1 MAVDIIIDP
10 LTGQIYWNDS
20 QTTAQSIA
28 ISGNG
33 SDLIKV
39 VGYSLG
45 YTAAPSG
52 TITTGAATTTV
63 TGSGTAFT
71 TQLAQGAILYTAQGT
86 SIGTV
91 STITND
97 TSLSLATNASGSYTA
112 VSFRITP
119 STGTD
124 RLVFSDSATPIYP
137 ATTGANLGTSSYRW
151 SLYAS
156 TGDFT
161 NSSTTTPNLV
171 IDKSGISSTES
182 TGLQLINTSLATSG
196 GQYQFPSWL
205 EFRGKVWNTTVTAAS
220 NDARMRLGMA
230 VNSGTSPQTE
240 FVLASSIDTG
250 TASWYYPLT
259 INSTANDSVA
269 YFNNSV
275 VSIGKLLTNGT
286 TSSYALELY
295 NYNLATSGQTINYS
309 PGFEMNGSGWNTS
322 TATSNIVRF
331 RSEVQPTTGASVAG
345 TLIWKSAVATS
356 YSATPSFTDRFKIAS
371 DGTVTI
377 PGSLTLGSA
386 SGALYAST
394 GAVSVGTLPVSSG
407 GTGQTTYTDG
417 QLLIG
422 NSSGN
427 TLTKATLSAGTNI
440 SITNGNGS
448 ITINSTSGGS
458 GTVSTGADGKIAYY
472 AGAGT
477 VVDDATAL
485 DYSTATTTSHLT
497 ITAQAVGNTPLL
509 LKASGAGA
517 QTGDLLKIQS
527 SSAAALVTVDSA
539 GIVTITNSTNAS
551 GTTSGALKV
560 TGGIGVQ
567 GTSFLATT
575 NISALAISG
584 DITSAT
590 ASLNVLNANV
600 TTLNIGGAAT
610 TLALGSSSG
619 TTTINNTT
627 VAFPNATTFTGAS
640 GTITFLGS
648 ATTVTAFGSATSLTL
663 GATTGT
669 GTIRNVTV
677 DFPNATTISG
687 STGLATVF
695 SAANPASLAVFGA
708 ATTATVFGSASSLTL
723 GATSGTGTIR
733 NTTIDFPNAT
743 TISGSTGLA
752 TVFSAANPASLAV
765 FGAATTATAFGS
777 ASSLTLGATSGTGTI
792 RNATVDFPNATTIS
806 GSTGLATVFSAA
818 NPASLA
824 VFGAATTATI
834 FGSGTTLTLGAATG
848 TATIRNATITFTNAT
863 SITGTT
869 AAITMFGE
877 STSVTLSNTTAAST
891 LNLATGN
898 NAANAKTVNVGTGGT
913 GAGASN
919 VNVGAATGTFT
930 VNMATSNIG
939 TTAVSGTV
947 AVLSS
952 SFTANNATTFSATSA
967 TTLSLGSSTGTATIS
982 NTTVS
987 FPNATT
993 ISGSSGLATVFSSA
1007 NPASLAVFGAA
1018 TTATIFA
1025 AATSLSLGSSTGTAT
1040 ISNTTVSFPNATV
1053 ISGSSGLATV
1063 FSAANPASLAVFGA
1077 ATTATIFGAATA
1089 ISVGSSTGTATISNT
1104 TVSFPNATIISG
1116 SSGLATV
1123 FSAANP
1129 ASLAVFGAATTAT
1142 IFGAA
1147 TALSLGSSTG
1157 TATISNTTVSFP
1169 NATTISGSS
1178 GLATVFSA
1186 ANPASL
1192 AVFGAATTAT
1202 IFGAGTALT
1211 LGSTTGTTTIRN
1223 TTVTFTNATNITGT
1237 TGTLALFA
1245 EATTVT
1251 EFAAVTTGTVFGT
1264 TSTATFNFATGALTS
1279 GQTKTINIGTGGVS
1293 TSTTAITIGNTANTT
1308 NSTISFAGN
1317 RIQNVGEPTQPQD
1330 AATKNY
1336 VDAIQQGLDLHES
1349 VRATSGLTAIGTSV
1363 LYFQTQAPSATLGAT
1378 ASGAYIESVNNE
1390 TLSTTYFDSQSLIVG
1405 DRVLVA
1411 SGASTTTYNINGVTT
1426 TPGGG
1431 TNVINGIYT
1440 ISSLGSVSTK
1450 WKLIRATDVD
1460 SNIELEGG
1468 TFTFVQTGSL
1478 YQDSGWTCTTD
1489 THTTPISFGS
1499 TAITFTQFSGAGAIT
1514 AGAGLT
1520 KNGNTIDI
1528 GAGTGITVNADTI
1541 QISTTY
1547 VGQTSIDTLGT
1558 ITTGTWS
1565 ANTIVIGRGGTG
1577 TTSYA
1582 NNNGLIYFDNG
1593 NSRLTSLATGATTTV
1608 LVGGGAGAP
1617 SFAQVNLTNMV
1628 TGTLPLGNGGLG
1640 TTTFTQNGVLYGNA
1654 ATSILATAAG
1664 TNGQLFLGVTSNAPQ
1679 WGTMSGDASIGNTG
1693 VVTIANTAVTFAKIQ
1708 NSAAAGLSVIGR
1720 STNSAGSFAE
1730 IATTTDGAILR
1741 LSGTTLG
1748 FGAINLATTNAV
1760 TGTLPLGNGGLGTT
1774 TFTQYGILYG
1784 NAATSVLVTAAGSA
1798 DQILKSGA
1806 GSAAPSWGAVNL
1818 SSTNAITGTLPIT
1831 SGGTGSTTA
1840 ANAINALLPTQT
1852 GNGGKYLTTDGTSAS
1867 WGTVAASPGGSSG
1880 QIQFNNSSSFG
1891 GAAALVYSSATTTS
1905 HLTITS
1911 QAVGN
1916 TPLLLKGI
1924 ASQSAKLFDVQN
1936 SSGTSLISIASL
1948 GSGVAA
1954 KFQIEGTTSNQEDL
1968 LLISNGGTMTING
1981 GYAGQRGLRTAFR
1994 TNGNNTADRYFWSI
2008 GRGYDGFGYFGFGC
2022 DESTGVGFNVNSAT
2036 EGFPLSAKFI
2046 EDATTNTVKD
2056 VLNIERSTSGTA
2068 AAGIGA
2074 RISYRQEHAGGTVVN
2089 TIGLDGILSDAGST
2103 TYVGALSIKTNDTG
2117 TTTLV
2122 ERARF
2127 DNNDLALYPFGTSAG
2142 NTYELRFMELAAQG
2156 SNYIAFKGPDSVATN
2171 YTYVWPNG
2179 APSAGQLLSA
2189 SAPVSGVV
2197 TLSWATDQLGT
2208 SGGGITSLNGLSAAS
2223 QSFANDTN
2231 VTISS
2236 VTSTHT
2242 LGWTGTL
2249 AVGRGGTGTSTA
2261 PTQYGVT
2268 YGLSASALAYTA
2280 AGTNGQ
2286 LLLGV
2291 TSNAPQWGTMSGDA
2305 SIGNTGVVT
2314 IANTAVTFA
2323 KIQNSAAAGLSVIG
2337 RSTNSAGSFAEIAT
2351 TTDGAILRLSGT
2363 TLGFGAIN
2371 LATTNAVTGTL
2382 PIGNGGTG
2390 TATAPTQW
2398 GVIFAS
2404 SASQY
2409 ASTGAG
2415 STDAPL
2421 LARTGASP
2429 AFAALP
2435 LGSSN
2440 AVTGTLGVGNGGTG
2454 TSSFTINTILTSG
2467 ATTTGAITT
2476 ATALGYSASNQHLT
2490 ITAQG
2495 AATSPLRLVGAASQT
2510 ADLFQI
2516 YSTSAGTILES
2527 LGAFGGVTFTSLAT
2541 SATTPAR
2548 ALMVT
2553 GAAHTALN
2561 TATEYN
2567 DVYFN
2572 LGQTKTFATGGI
2584 TTLRTFRVAPA
2595 TYAFS
2600 GASTVTNAATFQ
2612 IDGAPTAGTNATL
2625 TEAAALRI
2633 LTGTASG
2640 KGLVIR
2646 GSSSQTGNYIDVQ
2659 NNSGTSLVT
2668 LGTTNINLG
2677 PHGASAGNTFELR
2690 FSELAGSGTEY
2701 IAFKAPDAITTSYT
2715 YVWPNGAPSAGQLL
2729 SASAPSGGVVTLSWA
2744 TDQLGTSGGGI
2755 TSLNGAT
2762 GASQSFSNDTN
2773 VTITTNTG
2781 TNTHALGWQG
2791 SLAIGRGGIG
2801 TTSLTTSNA
2810 IVYFDNANSK
2820 LATLGTGAT
2829 TTVLVGGG
2837 ASAPSFAQVNLT
2849 NMVTGTLPLGN
2860 GGLGTTTFTQYG
2872 VLYGNAAT
2880 SILVTAAGS
2889 TDQVLKSGNGSA
2901 APSWGAISLGSS
2913 NSVSGIL
2920 GLTNGGTATSSFA
2933 TTNGLVYYTGS
2944 ALATLAATV
2953 SGVLVTNG
2961 SGVPSVSTDIP
2972 TGVTIGGASIY
2983 RAGGTDVALADG
2995 GTGQSTYANGDILYY
3010 NSTSSTTALTKLGI
3024 AATSGYFLTS
3034 TGSAPQWSQTLG
3046 LANGGTGLTAAG
3058 TGNYILGM
3066 NSAGTALEYK
3076 QLANG
3081 SNITITHGA
3090 GLITIASTGGVG
3102 SSAIPGGS
3110 DTNVQ
3115 YNSGGT
3121 TFAGTSYFAYNYSTA
3136 LLTLTAST
3144 SIQTTSTA
3152 ALELA
3157 NNTGPS
3163 TSTANHYSPALDFAG
3178 RYWSAGGFYAK
3189 FRQELQT
3196 TAATPTYAMVWKS
3209 SSTTSTTPAFTNRMA
3224 LDATKG
3230 LGLYNYTGGS
3240 PGTIASFFKAGSQ
3253 ASDFYYTLPVTAP
3266 TANQVLSVSAVAGSE
3281 YTLTWAAS
3289 GSGSGT
3295 VSSGTASQMAY
3306 YSGATTTASAAGL
3319 VYSATGTHLTITAQG
3334 ASTSPLKVVGAASQS
3349 ASIFTV
3355 STSGGD
3361 VLTVDSSGFTSIT
3374 GLTDSGVHFQNSTTT
3389 TKKFKFDA
3397 ASITAGQT
3405 RTITIPDATTTMVG
3419 TDATQTLTNKTISGF
3434 VVNTSASVAAA
3445 GTTQGTATAITAD
3458 YVVVTSA
3465 TAGSAT
3471 GVILPTAVAGREV
3484 MIVNRS
3490 STPIR
3495 VYPATGA
3502 SIDGAAT
3509 NAATDVGVNQFHVF
3523 KASSATAWFMLAPH
3537 RPLYLTFCAGYTPA
3551 TTGADSV
3558 VLRIPDSSSDGSTS
3572 INYTVRELFARVE
3585 TPSAGTSTIQVE
3597 YYTGTGAFAATNLMS
3612 TALNVTG
3619 AAAYE
3624 FSSTAFSTTT
3634 LASGTKLRLNFTA
3647 LNTTHANFYVQLLLE
3662 EA

>member
-52 TITTGAATTTV
+52 TITTGAATTAV

-97 TSLSLATNASGSYTA
+97 TSLSLTTNASGSYTA
-112 VSFRITP
+112 ISFRITP

-151 SLYAS
+151 SLFAS
-156 TGDFT
+156 AGDFT
-161 NSSTTTPNLV
+161 NTSTTVPNVV

-182 TGLQLINTSLATSG
+182 SGLQIVNTSLATSG
-196 GQYQFPSWL
+196 GQYQFPSWM
-205 EFRGKVWNTTVTAAS
+205 EFKGKVWNTTVTAAS

-230 VNSGTSPQTE
+230 VNPGTSPQTE

-250 TASWYYPLT
+250 TPSWYYPLT
-259 INSTANDSVA
+259 INSTANDSIA

-295 NYNLATSGQTINYS
+295 NYNLATSGQTVNYS
-309 PGFEMNGSGWNTS
+309 PGFEMNGSAWNTS

-331 RSEVQPTTGASVAG
+331 RSEVQPTSGASVAG

-394 GAVSVGTLPVSSG
+394 GVVSVGTLPVSSG

-427 TLTKATLSAGTNI
+427 TLTKATLTAGTNI

-448 ITINSTSGGS
+448 ITINATSGGS

-539 GIVTITNSTNAS
+539 GIVTITNSTNAAA
-551 GTTSGALKV
+551 TTSGALKV

-567 GTSFLATT
+567 GTSYLATT

-600 TTLNIGGAAT
+600 TTLNIGGGAT
-610 TLALGSSSG
+610 SLGLGSSTG
-619 TTTINNTT
+619 TATINNTT
-627 VAFPNATTFTGAS
+627 VAFPNATSFTGTS
-640 GTITFLGS
+640 GTVTFLGS
-648 ATTVTAFGSATSLTL
+648 ATS
-663 GATTGT
+663 
-669 GTIRNVTV
+669 
-677 DFPNATTISG
+677 
-687 STGLATVF
+687 
-695 SAANPASLAVFGA
+695 
-708 ATTATVFGSASSLTL
+708 ATVFGSA
-723 GATSGTGTIR
+723 
-733 NTTIDFPNAT
+733 TT
-743 TISGSTGLA
+743 
-752 TVFSAANPASLAV
+752 
-765 FGAATTATAFGS
+765 
-777 ASSLTLGATSGTGTI
+777 LTLGATSGTGTI
-792 RNATVDFPNATTIS
+792 RNATIDFPNATTIS

-834 FGSGTTLTLGAATG
+834 FGSATTLTLGATSGTG
-848 TATIRNATITFTNAT
+848 TIRNATIDFSNATTISGSSGLATVFSAANPASLAVFGAATTATIFGAATTLTLGATSGTGTIRNATIDFPNATTISGSSGLATVFSAANPASLAVFGAATTATIFGSAATLTLGATSGTGTIRNATIDFPNATTINGSSGLATVFSSANPASLAVFGAATTATIFGSATALTLGTTSGTATVRNATLALPNVT

-877 STSVTLSNTTAAST
+877 STSLTLSNTTAAST
-891 LNLATGN
+891 LNLASGN
-898 NAANAKTVNVGTGGT
+898 NGANAKTVNIGTGGT

-919 VNVGAATGTFT
+919 VNVGASTGTFT

-987 FPNATT
+987 FPNATV
-993 ISGSSGLATVFSSA
+993 ISGSTGLATVFSAA

-1018 TTATIFA
+1018 TTATIFG
-1025 AATSLSLGSSTGTAT
+1025 AATALSLGSSTGTAT

-1077 ATTATIFGAATA
+1077 ATTATIFG
-1089 ISVGSSTGTATISNT
+1089 S
-1104 TVSFPNATIISG
+1104 
-1116 SSGLATV
+1116 
-1123 FSAANP
+1123 
-1129 ASLAVFGAATTAT
+1129 
-1142 IFGAA
+1142 A
-1147 TALSLGSSTG
+1147 TALTIGSS
-1157 TATISNTTVSFP
+1157 
-1169 NATTISGSS
+1169 
-1178 GLATVFSA
+1178 
-1186 ANPASL
+1186 
-1192 AVFGAATTAT
+1192 
-1202 IFGAGTALT
+1202 
-1211 LGSTTGTTTIRN
+1211 TGTTTIRN
-1223 TTVTFTNATNITGT
+1223 TTVTFTNATNFTGT
-1237 TGTLALFA
+1237 TGTVAFLA
-1245 EATTVT
+1245 EPTTVT
-1251 EFAAVTTGTVFGT
+1251 AFAAATTGTVFGT
-1264 TSTATFNFATGALTS
+1264 TSTATFNFATGVLSS
-1279 GQTKTINIGTGGVS
+1279 GQTKTINIGTGGVA
-1293 TSTTAITIGNTANTT
+1293 TSTTAITIGNTSNTT

-1330 AATKNY
+1330 AATKYY
-1336 VDAIQQGLDLHES
+1336 VDSFQQGLDLHES
-1349 VRATSGLTAIGTSV
+1349 VKATSGLAAIGTSV
-1363 LYFQTQAPSATLGAT
+1363 LYFQTQAPSTTSGSS
-1378 ASGAYIESVNNE
+1378 ASGSYIESVNNE
-1390 TLSTTYFDSQSLIVG
+1390 ALSTTYFDSQSLIVG

-1426 TPGGG
+1426 TPTGG
-1431 TNVINGIYT
+1431 TNVMNGIYT
-1440 ISSLGSVSTK
+1440 VTSVGGVGSK
-1450 WKLIRATDVD
+1450 WKLTRATDTD
-1460 SNIELEGG
+1460 DNIELEGG

-1478 YQDSGWTCTTD
+1478 YADSAWVCTTD
-1489 THTTPISFGS
+1489 THTTLIAIGS
-1499 TAITFTQFSGAGAIT
+1499 DAINFTQFSGAGQIT

-1520 KNGNTIDI
+1520 KTGNTIDI
-1528 GAGTGITVNADTI
+1528 GAGTGITVNTDTI
-1541 QISTTY
+1541 QISATY

-1558 ITTGTWS
+1558 VTTGTWS
-1565 ANTIVIGRGGTG
+1565 ASTIALNKGGTG

-1593 NSRLTSLATGATTTV
+1593 NSRFTSLATGATTTV
-1608 LVGGGAGAP
+1608 LVGGGASAP
-1617 SFAQVNLTNMV
+1617 SFAQVNLTNM
-1628 TGTLPLGNGGLG
+1628 
-1640 TTTFTQNGVLYGNA
+1640 
-1654 ATSILATAAG
+1654 
-1664 TNGQLFLGVTSNAPQ
+1664 
-1679 WGTMSGDASIGNTG
+1679 
-1693 VVTIANTAVTFAKIQ
+1693 
-1708 NSAAAGLSVIGR
+1708 
-1720 STNSAGSFAE
+1720 
-1730 IATTTDGAILR
+1730 
-1741 LSGTTLG
+1741 
-1748 FGAINLATTNAV
+1748 V

-1784 NAATSVLVTAAGSA
+1784 NAATSVLVTAAGST
-1798 DQILKSGA
+1798 DQVLKSGG
-1806 GSAAPSWGAVNL
+1806 GSGAPSWGAINL
-1818 SSTNAITGTLPIT
+1818 SSTNAITGTLPI
-1831 SGGTGSTTA
+1831 SNGGTGSTTA
-1840 ANAINALLPTQT
+1840 TSAINALLPAQT

-1867 WGTVAASPGGSSG
+1867 WGTVAASPGGSNG

-1891 GAAALVYSSATTTS
+1891 GAAALIYSSATTTA

-1924 ASQSAKLFDVQN
+1924 ASQSANLFDVQN
-1936 SSGTSLISIASL
+1936 SSGTSLINVAST
-1948 GSGVAA
+1948 GSGVGA
-1954 KFQIEGTTSNQEDL
+1954 KLQILGTSSNQDDL
-1968 LLISNGGTMTING
+1968 FYVANGGNMTITG
-1981 GYAGQRGLRTAFR
+1981 GYAGQRGLRTGFR

-2036 EGFPLSAKFI
+2036 EGFPLSAKRI
-2046 EDATTNTVKD
+2046 EDATTNTVTD

-2127 DNNDLALYPFGTSAG
+2127 DNTDLALYPYGTTAG
-2142 NTYELRFMELAAQG
+2142 STYELRFMELAANG
-2156 SNYIAFKGPDSVATN
+2156 SNYIGFKGPDSVTTN
-2171 YTYVWPNG
+2171 YTYVWPSG

-2242 LGWTGTL
+2242 LGWSGTL

-2268 YGLSASALAYTA
+2268 YGLSTTALAYTA
-2280 AGTNGQ
+2280 AGSTDQVLKSGGGSGAPSWGAIS
-2286 LLLGV
+2286 LGS
-2291 TSNAPQWGTMSGDA
+2291 SNAVSGTL
-2305 SIGNTGVVT
+2305 
-2314 IANTAVTFA
+2314 AVT
-2323 KIQNSAAAGLSVIG
+2323 
-2337 RSTNSAGSFAEIAT
+2337 
-2351 TTDGAILRLSGT
+2351 
-2363 TLGFGAIN
+2363 
-2371 LATTNAVTGTL
+2371 
-2382 PIGNGGTG
+2382 NGGTG
-2390 TATAPTQW
+2390 QTTYTDGQLLIGNSSGNTLTKATLTAGTNISITNGNGSITINATSGGSGTVGSGTANQIAYYSGTTTTASAASMVYSTATTTSHLTITAQAVGNNPLKLVGATSQTADLFTVATSGGTVFNISSTGIINSGTWNGTTIAVGYGGTGTSTAPTQW
-2398 GVIFAS
+2398 GVIFATS
-2404 SASQY
+2404 TSQY

-2421 LARTGASP
+2421 LARTTGAP

-2440 AVTGTLGVGNGGTG
+2440 AVTGILGVTNGGTG
-2454 TSSFTINTILTSG
+2454 TSSFTTNTILTSG
-2467 ATTTGAITT
+2467 ATTTGAVTT
-2476 ATALGYSASNQHLT
+2476 ATALAYSASNQHLT

-2495 AATSPLRLVGAASQT
+2495 AATSPLRLVGATSQT

-2516 YSTSAGTILES
+2516 YSTSAGTVLGS
-2527 LGAFGGVTFTSLAT
+2527 VGAFGGATFTSLAT
-2541 SATTPAR
+2541 SATTPAT
-2548 ALMVT
+2548 ALLVT

-2561 TATEYN
+2561 TATEYS

-2572 LGQTKTFATGGI
+2572 FGQTKTFATGAI
-2584 TTLRTFRVAPA
+2584 ATLRTFRIAPA

-2690 FSELAGSGTEY
+2690 FSELAANGSEY

-2715 YVWPNGAPSAGQLL
+2715 YVWPSGAPGSGQLL
-2729 SASAPSGGVVTLSWA
+2729 SASAPSTTGVVTLSWA

-2755 TSLNGAT
+2755 TSLNSAT
-2762 GASQSFSNDTN
+2762 GASQTFSNDTN

-2781 TNTHALGWQG
+2781 TNTHALGWTG

-2849 NMVTGTLPLGN
+2849 SMVTGTLPLAN

-2880 SILVTAAGS
+2880 SVLVTAAGS
-2889 TDQVLKSGNGSA
+2889 TDQVLKSGGGTG

-2913 NSVSGIL
+2913 NAVSGIL

-2933 TTNGLVYYTGS
+2933 TTNGLIYYTGS
-2944 ALATLAATV
+2944 ALATLATTV

-2972 TGVTIGGASIY
+2972 TAVTIGGSYVY

-2995 GTGQSTYANGDILYY
+2995 GTGQSTYSNGDILYY

-3046 LANGGTGLTAAG
+3046 LANGGTGLTSGG

-3066 NSAGTALEYK
+3066 NSGGSALEYK
-3076 QLANG
+3076 QLVQG

-3090 GLITIASTGGVG
+3090 GTITIASSGVG
-3102 SSAIPGGS
+3102 SSAVPGGS

-3121 TFAGTSYFAYNYSTA
+3121 TFAGTSYFAYNYTTA

-3157 NNTGPS
+3157 NNTAPS
-3163 TSTANHYSPALDFAG
+3163 TSIPNHYSPAVDFAG
-3178 RYWSAGGFYAK
+3178 RFWTAGASYYAK
-3189 FRQELQT
+3189 FREELQT
-3196 TAATPTYAMVWKS
+3196 TAATPSHALVWKS
-3209 SSTTSTTPAFTNRMA
+3209 SSTTSTTASFTNRMA
-3224 LDATKG
+3224 LDTTKG
-3230 LGLYNYTGGS
+3230 LGLYAYSGAGA
-3240 PGTIASFFKAGSQ
+3240 GTNASFFKAGAQ
-3253 ASDFYYTLPVTAP
+3253 TSDFNYTLPTTAP
-3266 TANQVLSVSAVAGSE
+3266 STSQILSVSAV
-3281 YTLTWAAS
+3281 S
-3289 GSGSGT
+3289 GSDITLAWANDATGGGGGGT
-3295 VSSGTASQMAY
+3295 VSSGTANQLAY
-3306 YSGATTTASAAGL
+3306 YSGVTTTASAPAL

-3374 GLTDSGVHFQNSTTT
+3374 GLSDTGVTFQNSTTT

-3397 ASITAGQT
+3397 ASITAGNT

-3419 TDATQTLTNKTISGF
+3419 TDATQTLTNKTLSAA
-3434 VVNTSASVAAA
+3434 VVTTSASVTAA
-3445 GTTQGTATAITAD
+3445 GTTSGTATALTSD
-3458 YVVVTSA
+3458 YNVVTSS
-3465 TAGSAT
+3465 SAT
-3471 GVILPTAVAGREV
+3471 TEPFNGVILPAATTGR
-3484 MIVNRS
+3484 MITVVNRS
-3490 STPIR
+3490 TNPIYIYPQSGSTIDDSANAELLSINR
-3495 VYPATGA
+3495 AHTFMAASTTSWYQVAGA
-3502 SIDGAAT
+3502 HKT
-3509 NAATDVGVNQFHVF
+3509 V
-3523 KASSATAWFMLAPH
+3523 L
-3537 RPLYLTFCAGYTPA
+3537 LTFCTGYTPA

-3558 VLRIPDSSSDGSTS
+3558 ILRLPDNSDNAGNPS
-3572 INYTVRELFARVE
+3572 YYVPRELNVRVE
-3585 TPSAGTSTIQVE
+3585 TPSSGTSAVQVE
-3597 YYTGTGAFAATNLMS
+3597 YYTGTTAFSATNLLS
-3612 TALNVTG
+3612 SALSVTG
-3619 AAAYE
+3619 ASTYE
-3624 FSSTAFSTTT
+3624 FTSTGFSTTT
-3634 LASGTKLRLNFTA
+3634 LSSGTKLRVNFTS
-3647 LNTTHANFYVQLLLE
+3647 LNTTHANFFVQLIVE
-3662 EA
+3662 ER

>member
-20 QTTAQSIA
+20 QSTAQSIA

-52 TITTGAATTTV
+52 TITTGAATTAV

-91 STITND
+91 NTITND
-97 TSLSLATNASGSYTA
+97 TSLSLTTNASGSYTA
-112 VSFRITP
+112 ISFRITP

-124 RLVFSDSATPIYP
+124 RLVFSDSATPLYP
-137 ATTGANLGTSSYRW
+137 ATTGANLGSSSYRW

-156 TGDFT
+156 AGDFT
-161 NSSTTTPNLV
+161 NTSTTTPNLV

-205 EFRGKVWNTTVTAAS
+205 EFKGKVWNTTVTAAS

-427 TLTKATLSAGTNI
+427 TLTKATLTAGTNI

-458 GTVSTGADGKIAYY
+458 GTVNTGADGKIAYY

-539 GIVTITNSTNAS
+539 GIVTIANSTNAA

-567 GTSFLATT
+567 GTSYLATT

-610 TLALGSSSG
+610 TLVLGSSSG

-627 VAFPNATTFTGAS
+627 VAFPNATTFTGTS

-648 ATTVTAFGSATSLTL
+648 ATTATAFGSATSLTL

-669 GTIRNVTV
+669 GTIRN
-677 DFPNATTISG
+677 A
-687 STGLATVF
+687 
-695 SAANPASLAVFGA
+695 
-708 ATTATVFGSASSLTL
+708 
-723 GATSGTGTIR
+723 
-733 NTTIDFPNAT
+733 TIDFPNAT

-765 FGAATTATAFGS
+765 FGAATTAIVFGS
-777 ASSLTLGATSGTGTI
+777 ATSLTLGATSGTGTI
-792 RNATVDFPNATTIS
+792 RNATVDFPNATTISGSTGLATVFSSANPASLAVFGAATTATIFGSATTLTLGATSGTGTIRNATIDFPNATTIS

-834 FGSGTTLTLGAATG
+834 FGSGTALTLGATTG

-869 AAITMFGE
+869 AAITIFGE

-898 NAANAKTVNVGTGGT
+898 NGANAKTVNVGTGGT

-919 VNVGAATGTFT
+919 VNVGATTGTFT

-967 TTLSLGSSTGTATIS
+967 TTLSLGSSTGTATINNTTVSFANATIISGSTGLATVFSSANPASLAVFGSATTATIFGAATALSLGSSTGTATIS

-993 ISGSSGLATVFSSA
+993 ISGSSGLATVFS
-1007 NPASLAVFGAA
+1007 
-1018 TTATIFA
+1018 
-1025 AATSLSLGSSTGTAT
+1025 
-1040 ISNTTVSFPNATV
+1040 
-1053 ISGSSGLATV
+1053 
-1063 FSAANPASLAVFGA
+1063 AANPASLAVFG
-1077 ATTATIFGAATA
+1077 
-1089 ISVGSSTGTATISNT
+1089 S
-1104 TVSFPNATIISG
+1104 
-1116 SSGLATV
+1116 
-1123 FSAANP
+1123 
-1129 ASLAVFGAATTAT
+1129 ATTAT

-1202 IFGAGTALT
+1202 IFGSGTALT

-1349 VRATSGLTAIGTSV
+1349 VKATSGLAAIGTSV
-1363 LYFQTQAPSATLGAT
+1363 LYFQTQAPSTTSGST
-1378 ASGAYIESVNNE
+1378 ASGSYIESVNNE
-1390 TLSTTYFDSQSLIVG
+1390 VLSTTYFDSQSLIVG

-1411 SGASTTTYNINGVTT
+1411 SGASTTTYNINGATT
-1426 TPGGG
+1426 VPAGG
-1431 TNVINGIYT
+1431 TNVMNGIYT
-1440 ISSLGSVSTK
+1440 VSSVGSVSTK
-1450 WKLIRATDVD
+1450 WKLIRATDTD
-1460 SNIELEGG
+1460 DNLEYEGG
-1468 TFTFVQTGSL
+1468 TFTFVQTGAL
-1478 YQDSGWTCTTD
+1478 YADSAWVCTTD
-1489 THTTPISFGS
+1489 THTTRLALGS
-1499 TAITFTQFSGAGAIT
+1499 SAIAWTQFSGAGQIT

-1520 KNGNTIDI
+1520 KNGNTIDV
-1528 GAGTGITVNADTI
+1528 GAGTGITVNTDTI

-1608 LVGGGAGAP
+1608 LVGGGAGTP

-1664 TNGQLFLGVTSNAPQ
+1664 TNGQLFLGVTSAAPQ

-1708 NSAAAGLSVIGR
+1708 NSASAGLSVIGR

-1774 TFTQYGILYG
+1774 TFTQYGVLYG

-1818 SSTNAITGTLPIT
+1818 SSTNAITGTLPIA

-1891 GAAALVYSSATTTS
+1891 GAAALVYSSATTTP

-1954 KFQIEGTTSNQEDL
+1954 KFQIEGTSSNQEDL
-1968 LLISNGGTMTING
+1968 LLISNGGTMTIAG
-1981 GYAGQRGLRTAFR
+1981 GYAGQRGLRTGFR

-2008 GRGYDGFGYFGFGC
+2008 GRGFDGFGYFGFGC
-2022 DESTGVGFNVNSAT
+2022 DESTGVGFGVNSAT
-2036 EGFPLSAKFI
+2036 EGFPLSAKVI

-2089 TIGLDGILSDAGST
+2089 TIGIDGILSDAGST
-2103 TYVGALSIKTNDTG
+2103 TYVGALSIKTNNSG
-2117 TTTLV
+2117 TTTLT

-2127 DNNDLALYPFGTSAG
+2127 DNNALSLYPLGTSAG
-2142 NTYELRFMELAAQG
+2142 NTYELRFMELAANG
-2156 SNYIAFKGPDSVATN
+2156 SNYIGFKGPDTVGTN
-2171 YTYVWPNG
+2171 YTYVWPDG

-2189 SAPVSGVV
+2189 SAPVGGVV

-2280 AGTNGQ
+2280 AGSTDQVLKSG
-2286 LLLGV
+2286 GG
-2291 TSNAPQWGTMSGDA
+2291 SGAPSW
-2305 SIGNTGVVT
+2305 
-2314 IANTAVTFA
+2314 
-2323 KIQNSAAAGLSVIG
+2323 
-2337 RSTNSAGSFAEIAT
+2337 
-2351 TTDGAILRLSGT
+2351 GAIS
-2363 TLGFGAIN
+2363 LGS
-2371 LATTNAVTGTL
+2371 TNAVSGTL
-2382 PIGNGGTG
+2382 SVSNGGTG
-2390 TATAPTQW
+2390 QTTYTDGQLLIGNSSGNTLTKATLTAGTNISITNGNGSITINATSSGSGTVSSGTANQIAYYSGATTT
-2398 GVIFAS
+2398 AS
-2404 SASQY
+2404 AASMVYSAATTTSHLTITAQAVGNNPLKLVGATSQT
-2409 ASTGAG
+2409 ADLFTVATSGGTVFNISSTGIIN
-2415 STDAPL
+2415 S
-2421 LARTGASP
+2421 
-2429 AFAALP
+2429 
-2435 LGSSN
+2435 
-2440 AVTGTLGVGNGGTG
+2440 GTWNGTTITVGYGGTG
-2454 TSSFTINTILTSG
+2454 TSSFATNTILTSG
-2467 ATTTGAITT
+2467 ATTTGAVTT
-2476 ATALGYSASNQHLT
+2476 ATALAYSASNQHLT

-2495 AATSPLRLVGAASQT
+2495 AATSPLRLVGATSQT

-2516 YSTSAGTILES
+2516 YSTSAGTVLGS
-2527 LGAFGGVTFTSLAT
+2527 VGAFGGVTFTSLAT
-2541 SATTPAR
+2541 SATTPAT
-2548 ALMVT
+2548 ALVVT

-2561 TATEYN
+2561 TATEYS

-2572 LGQTKTFATGGI
+2572 LGQTKTFATGAI
-2584 TTLRTFRVAPA
+2584 ATLRTFRVAPA

-2690 FSELAGSGTEY
+2690 FSELAASGSQY

-2715 YVWPNGAPSAGQLL
+2715 YVWPGGTPSAGQLL
-2729 SASAPSGGVVTLSWA
+2729 SASAPVGGVVTLSWA

-2762 GASQSFSNDTN
+2762 GASQSFTNDTN

-2781 TNTHALGWQG
+2781 TNTHALGWTG

-2880 SILVTAAGS
+2880 SVLVTAAGS
-2889 TDQVLKSGNGSA
+2889 ADQVLKSGAGSA

-2913 NSVSGIL
+2913 NAVSGIL

-2933 TTNGLVYYTGS
+2933 TTNGLIYYTGS

-2972 TGVTIGGASIY
+2972 TGVTIGGGSIY

-2995 GTGQSTYANGDILYY
+2995 GTGQSTYTNGDLLYY

-3046 LANGGTGLTAAG
+3046 LANGGTGLTSGG

-3066 NSAGTALEYK
+3066 NSGGSALEYK
-3076 QLANG
+3076 QLVNG

-3090 GLITIASTGGVG
+3090 GTITIASSGGVG
-3102 SSAIPGGS
+3102 SSAVPGGA

-3121 TFAGTSYFAYNYSTA
+3121 TFAGTSYFAYNYTSA
-3136 LLTLTAST
+3136 LLTLTASS

-3157 NNTGPS
+3157 NNSAAS
-3163 TSTANHYSPALDFAG
+3163 TSVANHYSPALDFAG
-3178 RYWSAGGFYAK
+3178 KYWSAGNTYYAK
-3189 FRQELQT
+3189 FRQEVQT
-3196 TAATPTYAMVWKS
+3196 TAATPTHALVWKS
-3209 SSTTSTTPAFTNRMA
+3209 SSSTTTTPTFTTRMA

-3230 LGLYNYTGGS
+3230 LGFYAYSGAGA
-3240 PGTIASFFKAGSQ
+3240 GTNASFFKAGAQ
-3253 ASDFYYTLPVTAP
+3253 TSDFNYTLPTTAP
-3266 TANQVLSVSAVAGSE
+3266 STSQILSVSAV
-3281 YTLTWAAS
+3281 S
-3289 GSGSGT
+3289 GSDITLAWANDATGGGGGGT
-3295 VSSGTASQMAY
+3295 VSSGTANQLAY
-3306 YSGATTTASAAGL
+3306 YSGVTTTASAPAL

-3374 GLTDSGVHFQNSTTT
+3374 GLSDTGVHFQNSTTT

-3419 TDATQTLTNKTISGF
+3419 TDATQTLTNKTLSAA
-3434 VVNTSASVAAA
+3434 VVTTSATVTAA
-3445 GTTQGTATAITAD
+3445 GTTSGTATAITSD
-3458 YVVVTSA
+3458 YNVVTTSSA
-3465 TAGSAT
+3465 STEPFN
-3471 GVILPTAVAGREV
+3471 GVILPAATTGR
-3484 MIVNRS
+3484 MITIVNRS
-3490 STPIR
+3490 SNPIY
-3495 VYPATGA
+3495 VYPQSGTT
-3502 SIDGAAT
+3502 IDGSASAEVLSINRAHT
-3509 NAATDVGVNQFHVF
+3509 FM
-3523 KASSATAWFMLAPH
+3523 ASSTTAWLQVAGAH
-3537 RPLYLTFCAGYTPA
+3537 KTVLLTFCTGYTPS

-3558 VLRIPDSSSDGSTS
+3558 ILRLPDNSDSASSLSYYIP
-3572 INYTVRELFARVE
+3572 RELNVRVE
-3585 TPSAGTSTIQVE
+3585 TPSAGTSAVQVE
-3597 YYTGTGAFAATNLMS
+3597 YYTGTAAFSATNLLS
-3612 TALNVTG
+3612 SALSVTG
-3619 AAAYE
+3619 ASTYE
-3624 FSSTAFSTTT
+3624 FSSTGFSTTS
-3634 LASGTKLRLNFTA
+3634 LISGTKLRVNFTS
-3647 LNTTHANFYVQLLLE
+3647 LNTTHANFFVQLLLE
-3662 EA
+3662 ER